1 MAHYDEDV
9 HCKICGEYLGT
20 YNMLYDPDP
29 PKDQDICPD
38 EDNCKKRKKGE
49 IKTRYW

>member
-29 PKDQDICPD
+29 PKDQECPD